1 MMGKQHSCYFTKA
14 GTLAMLL
21 LLLLVPLILPNSTL
35 AQQAD
40 DSVQASIQADD
51 DTQQTENLLPVRV
64 GFYENP
70 PKLYTDSDGNVAGFW
85 PDLIHFIAAEEGW
98 QIEWVPG
105 TWEEGLER
113 LKQNQIDIM
122 PDVAW
127 SEPRSQIYVF
137 STQKVLVSWSRL
149 YARPGVHIETA
160 LDLEGKIIAGLAGSI
175 NYDGPEGIKDIA
187 AQFDVQ
193 ATFVDMHDYTE
204 VFQALQ
210 DEVVDAGVTN
220 KDFGNQ
226 NQSKYNVER
235 TPFIFQ
241 PAHIEFAFPQD
252 GELTAV
258 LLPRIDDHIQ
268 ALKANDNSIYY
279 QALEK
284 HLEQKAAETF
294 VEIIPPWVKD
304 LFWVGGGLILFLLMV
319 NMTSRAQVRRRTFEL
334 RKSEENYRT
343 LFEYATDGIFI
354 ADQTGRY
361 LEANRRACAMLG
373 YKRAELLNM
382 QITDLVAPEDL
393 AAAPLRMEDLLAG
406 KMIIVERRLLCKD
419 GTRLPVEISGRL
431 MPDGTLQGI
440 VRDITERKRATQI
453 LEENQKILSR
463 ASKIASMGSW
473 TSSFITNELKWS
485 KELYDIVGLD
495 PNTFQPTHMN
505 WNSHVHPDDRNY
517 VQQRLKKALAGDEQ
531 YDVDFRFIRP
541 DGEERF
547 ARAILEVT
555 FDDDGNPVSSLGVLQ
570 DITERKLVQAERE
583 RLAAQ
588 IRKQAWQL
596 KLILDT
602 VPIGVLLLDA
612 EAQILQANA
621 TAEKDLP
628 LLTEV
633 AVGETLT
640 HLGNQTLTELLT
652 SPPIKGV
659 WHEIKAG
666 KRTFEVIAHPVET
679 GSEPGQWVLVINDVT
694 QEQEIQTQLWQQE
707 RLAAVGQLA
716 AGIAHDFNNIMATI
730 ILFSQMLIR
739 SNGLLPQ
746 ERERI
751 TTINQQ
757 AWYAS
762 QLITQILDFSRQSV
776 LHLHPLDLLPLLKE
790 QIKLLKRTLPEHIEV
805 DLACKPG
812 VYTVN
817 ADPTR
822 MQQIL
827 TNLAVNARDAMPDG
841 GHLRIQMK
849 QIAVESGG
857 LYALPEVKPGKWIK
871 LDIEDTGAGI
881 PPGVLPY
888 VFEPFFTTKGPGE
901 GNGLGLAQVYG
912 IVGQHGGH
920 INVTSQ
926 PGQGAVFTIYL
937 PALEALPVEPA
948 PPNEAS
954 FPQGQG
960 ELVLV
965 VEDDVTLRATLVT
978 VLQEWNYQTLQAA
991 NGRKALTLMDKQGEH
1006 ISLIVS
1012 DMIMPKMGGRALLY
1026 ALREKGWKTPVI
1038 MLTGHPMDENLD
1050 ELQAQGVSAW
1060 LTKPLSLERLAY
1072 TLASALHE

>member
-1 MMGKQHSCYFTKA
+1 MTGKQHSCYFTKA
-14 GTLAMLL
+14 GTLGMLL

-40 DSVQASIQADD
+40 D
-51 DTQQTENLLPVRV
+51 DTQQTENLLLVRV

-70 PKLYTDSDGNVAGFW
+70 PKLYTDSDGNIAGFW
-85 PDLIHFIAAEEGW
+85 PDLVHFIAAEEGW
-98 QIEWVPG
+98 QVEWVPG
-105 TWEEGLER
+105 TWGEGLAR
-113 LKQNQIDIM
+113 LEQNQIDIM

-160 LDLEGKIIAGLAGSI
+160 LDLEGKVIAGLAGSI

-210 DEVVDAGVTN
+210 DGVVDAGVTN

-226 NQSKYNVER
+226 NESKYHVER

-241 PAHIEFAFPQD
+241 PVHIEFAFPKD
-252 GELTAV
+252 GELTAL
-258 LLPRIDDHIQ
+258 LLPRIDDHIK
-268 ALKANDNSIYY
+268 ALKANENSIYY

-304 LFWVGGGLILFLLMV
+304 LLWVGGGLILFLLAV
-319 NMTSRAQVRRRTFEL
+319 SMTSRAKVRRRTFEL

-343 LFEYATDGIFI
+343 LFEHATDGIFI
-354 ADQTGRY
+354 ADQTGHY
-361 LEANRRACAMLG
+361 LEVNRRACTMLG
-373 YKRAELLNM
+373 YTRDELLSM
-382 QITDLVAPEDL
+382 HMTDLIAPEDL
-393 AAAPLRMEDLLAG
+393 TATPLRMEELLAG
-406 KMIIVERRLLCKD
+406 QMIIIERRLLCKN
-419 GTRLPVEISGRL
+419 GARLPVEISGRL
-431 MPDGTLQGI
+431 MPDGNLQGI

-473 TSSFITNELKWS
+473 TSSFVTNELKWS

-495 PNTFQPTHMN
+495 PNTFQPTHMS
-505 WNSHVHPDDRNY
+505 WNMIVHPDERDY
-517 VQQRLKKALAGDEQ
+517 VQQRLEKAMVGDEQ
-531 YDVDFRFIRP
+531 YDVDFRFIRG

-588 IRKQAWQL
+588 IHKQAWQL

-602 VPIGVLLLDA
+602 VPAGVLLLDA

-628 LLTEV
+628 LLAGV
-633 AVGETLT
+633 AVGDTLT
-640 HLGNQTLTELLT
+640 RLGNQTLTELLT
-652 SPPIKGV
+652 SPPTKGL
-659 WHEIKAG
+659 WHEIKAD
-666 KRTFEVIAHPVET
+666 KRTFEVIAHPAET
-679 GSEPGQWVLVINDVT
+679 GSEPGQWVLVVNDVT

-805 DLACKPG
+805 ELACKPG

-841 GHLRIQMK
+841 GRLRVQMK
-849 QIAVESGG
+849 QVAVESGG
-857 LYALPEVKPGKWIK
+857 LCTLPEVKPGNWIA
-871 LDIEDTGAGI
+871 LNIEDTGAGI
-881 PPGVLPY
+881 PPDVLPY

-926 PGQGAVFTIYL
+926 PGQGAAFTIYL
-937 PALEALPVEPA
+937 PALEALPVEPT
-948 PPNEAS
+948 PPKEAS
-954 FPQGQG
+954 FPQGHG

-978 VLQEWNYQTLQAA
+978 VLQEWNYQTLQAT

-1012 DMIMPKMGGRALLY
+1012 DVIMPKMGGRALLY
-1026 ALREKGWKTPVI
+1026 ALREKGWHTPVI
-1038 MLTGHPMDENLD
+1038 MLTGHPMDENLG